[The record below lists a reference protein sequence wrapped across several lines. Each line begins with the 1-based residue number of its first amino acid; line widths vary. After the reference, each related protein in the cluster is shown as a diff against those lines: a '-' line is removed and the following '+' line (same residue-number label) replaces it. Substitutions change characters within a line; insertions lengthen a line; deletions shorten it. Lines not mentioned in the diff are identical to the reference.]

1 MIINKRKTYGCI
13 LKDLFDWETAN
24 MYCGHCGKKISEDSN
39 FCVFCGQPT
48 ELQKPQNELA
58 EFVRKARAGDKDAF
72 GVLYNNTYNQA
83 FYTVKS
89 MIKDDDAVNDILQDS
104 YVKAFLHMD
113 SFKGDDKFLPWI
125 KQIAANTARDW
136 LKKKKPMLFT
146 DLNDDDD
153 MVFEEQIEDER
164 EENIPEKLIEH
175 KETIRLIGEIV
186 DSLPD
191 DQRAVIGMYYYEKKS
206 VSDIASAMG
215 ASQSAIKSR
224 LKYGRDKIKAK
235 VEELKS
241 KGTNLYGLAPF
252 TFWLLL
258 IRNMKGFTTELIPD
272 ANILHNVIES
282 IDGISHNPTKTGH
295 IGDTGKGNVKVPGVG
310 AAATTGCVGAAKVI
324 LIALISTTAIGGGI
338 FGISKVIG
346 GSSAGKEVVE
356 DTIDTNSLSD
366 KVESTMEETEAKE
379 STEAISSTE
388 AAESISPNDE
398 ALEQYKIV
406 VEQASTYKF
415 DDDYDFSPTGNYQ
428 YALVK
433 MKSDDPVQTLL
444 LAQEV
449 SNGDSYVRLF
459 KYDTDTKVMHQPYK
473 PYIVVNFSSGRTS
486 VNVSLN
492 KMANGDGLR
501 IFGVS
506 RGRGDVLI
514 QKVTLEGDNLDIED
528 VYTGKLG
535 DDIPAELDGLEI
547 EWHNSSDLSVFG
559 TQSNN

>member
-1 MIINKRKTYGCI
+1 M
-13 LKDLFDWETAN
+13 A
-24 MYCGHCGKKISEDSN
+24 
-39 FCVFCGQPT
+39 
-48 ELQKPQNELA
+48 
-58 EFVRKARAGDKDAF
+58 
-72 GVLYNNTYNQA
+72 
-83 FYTVKS
+83 
-89 MIKDDDAVNDILQDS
+89 
-104 YVKAFLHMD
+104 
-113 SFKGDDKFLPWI
+113 
-125 KQIAANTARDW
+125 
-136 LKKKKPMLFT
+136 
-146 DLNDDDD
+146 
-153 MVFEEQIEDER
+153 FEEQIEDER

-206 VSDIASAMG
+206 VNDIASAMG
-215 ASQSAIKSR
+215 VSQSAIKSR

-235 VEELKS
+235 VAELKS

-258 IRNMKGFTTELIPD
+258 IHNMKGFTTELIPD

-295 IGDTGKGNVKVPGVG
+295 IRDTGKGNVKAPGVG
-310 AAATTGCVGAAKVI
+310 VAVATGGMGAAKII
-324 LIALISTTAIGGGI
+324 LIALISTTAIGGGV
-338 FGISKVIG
+338 FGISKVLDR
-346 GSSAGKEVVE
+346 SSVGKEVVE
-356 DTIDTNSLSD
+356 DTIDKNSLSD
-366 KVESTMEETEAKE
+366 KVESTIEETEAKE
-379 STEAISSTE
+379 STEAT
-388 AAESISPNDE
+388 ESISPNDE

-415 DDDYDFSPTGNYQ
+415 SDDYYFSPTGNYQ

-433 MKSDDPVQTLL
+433 MKSDDPVQTLI

-473 PYIVVNFSSGRTS
+473 PYILVNFSGGRTS

-506 RGRGDVLI
+506 RGIGEVLI
-514 QKVTLEGDNLDIED
+514 QKVTLDGDNLNIED
-528 VYTGKLG
+528 IYTGKF
-535 DDIPAELDGLEI
+535 DDNIPAEFDGTEI
-547 EWHNSSDLSVFG
+547 EWHNISDLSAFDI
-559 TQSNN
+559 QSDNN

>member
-1 MIINKRKTYGCI
+1 
-13 LKDLFDWETAN
+13 

-72 GVLYNNTYNQA
+72 GVLYNKTYNQA

-89 MIKDDDAVNDILQDS
+89 MIKDDDAVSDILQDS
-104 YVKAFLHMD
+104 YVKAFMHID

-153 MVFEEQIEDER
+153 DMAFEEQIEDER
-164 EENIPEKLIEH
+164 EENIPEKLIEQ
-175 KETIRLIGEIV
+175 KETIRLVREIV

-191 DQRAVIGMYYYEKKS
+191 DQRAVIGMYYYENKS
-206 VSDIASAMG
+206 VNDIASAMG

-235 VEELKS
+235 VEELES
-241 KGTNLYGLAPF
+241 RGTRLYGLAPF

-272 ANILHNVIES
+272 ANILHNIMES
-282 IDGISHNPTKTGH
+282 IDGISYNMTKTGH
-295 IGDTGKGNVKVPGVG
+295 TGKGNVKAPGAG
-310 AAATTGCVGAAKVI
+310 AAATTGSVGAAKII
-324 LIALISTTAIGGGI
+324 LIALISTTVIGGGV
-338 FGISKVIG
+338 FGISKIIG

-356 DTIDTNSLSD
+356 DTIDKNSLSD
-366 KVESTMEETEAKE
+366 KVESTLEETEAKE
-379 STEAISSTE
+379 STEAVESTE
-388 AAESISPNDE
+388 ATESISPNDE

-415 DDDYDFSPTGNYQ
+415 SDDYYFSPTGNYQ

-433 MKSDDPVQTLL
+433 MKSDDSVQTLL

-473 PYIVVNFSSGRTS
+473 PYIVVNFSGGRNS
-486 VNVSLN
+486 VVENFN

-501 IFGVS
+501 ILGVS
-506 RGRGDVLI
+506 RGRGEVLI
-514 QKVTLEGDNLDIED
+514 QKVTLAGDNLNIENI
-528 VYTGKLG
+528 YTGRL
-535 DDIPAELDGLEI
+535 DDNIPAEFDGAEI
-547 EWHNSSDLSVFG
+547 EWHNISDLSAFD
-559 TQSNN
+559 TQSGNN

>member
-1 MIINKRKTYGCI
+1 
-13 LKDLFDWETAN
+13 

-39 FCVFCGQPT
+39 FCVFCGKPT

-72 GVLYNNTYNQA
+72 GVLYNKTYNQV

-89 MIKDDDAVNDILQDS
+89 MIKDDDAVSDILQDS
-104 YVKAFLHMD
+104 YVKAFMHMD

-153 MVFEEQIEDER
+153 DMAFEEQIEDER
-164 EENIPEKLIEH
+164 EENIPEKLIEQ
-175 KETIRLIGEIV
+175 KETIRIVREIV

-191 DQRAVIGMYYYEKKS
+191 DQRAVIGMYYYENKS
-206 VSDIASAMG
+206 VNDIASAMG

-235 VEELKS
+235 VEELES
-241 KGTNLYGLAPF
+241 KGTKLYGLAPF

-272 ANILHNVIES
+272 ANILHNIMES
-282 IDGISHNPTKTGH
+282 IDGISYNMTKTGH
-295 IGDTGKGNVKVPGVG
+295 TGKGNVKAPGAG
-310 AAATTGCVGAAKVI
+310 AAATTGSVGATKII
-324 LIALISTTAIGGGI
+324 LIALISTTVIGGGV
-338 FGISKVIG
+338 FGISKIIG
-346 GSSAGKEVVE
+346 GGSAGKEVVE
-356 DTIDTNSLSD
+356 DTIDKNSLSD
-366 KVESTMEETEAKE
+366 KVESTLEETEAKE
-379 STEAISSTE
+379 STEAVESTE
-388 AAESISPNDE
+388 ATESISPNDE

-415 DDDYDFSPTGNYQ
+415 SDDYYFSPTGNYQ

-433 MKSDDPVQTLL
+433 LKSDDTVQTLL

-473 PYIVVNFSSGRTS
+473 PPIGVNFSNGRNS
-486 VNVSLN
+486 ANISLD
-492 KMANGDGLR
+492 KMANGNGLR

-514 QKVTLEGDNLDIED
+514 QKVTLEGDNLNIENI
-528 VYTGKLG
+528 YTGRLG
-535 DDIPAELDGLEI
+535 DYIPAEFDGAEI
-547 EWHNSSDLSVFG
+547 EWYNISDLSAFD
-559 TQSNN
+559 TQSGNN

>member
-1 MIINKRKTYGCI
+1 
-13 LKDLFDWETAN
+13 

-48 ELQKPQNELA
+48 ELQKPQNELE

-72 GVLYNNTYNQA
+72 GVLYNKTYNQV

-104 YVKAFLHMD
+104 YVKAFMHMD

-153 MVFEEQIEDER
+153 DMAFEEQIEDER

-191 DQRAVIGMYYYEKKS
+191 DQRAVIGMYYYENKS
-206 VSDIASAMG
+206 VNDIASAMG

-235 VEELKS
+235 VEELES
-241 KGTNLYGLAPF
+241 RGTRLYGLAPF

-272 ANILHNVIES
+272 ANILHNIMES
-282 IDGISHNPTKTGH
+282 IDGISYNMTKTGH
-295 IGDTGKGNVKVPGVG
+295 TGKGNVKAPGAG
-310 AAATTGCVGAAKVI
+310 AAATTGSVGAAKII
-324 LIALISTTAIGGGI
+324 LIALISTTVIGGGV
-338 FGISKVIG
+338 FGISKIIG

-356 DTIDTNSLSD
+356 DTIDKNSLSD
-366 KVESTMEETEAKE
+366 KVESTLEETEAKE
-379 STEAISSTE
+379 STEAVESTE
-388 AAESISPNDE
+388 ATESISPNDE

-415 DDDYDFSPTGNYQ
+415 SDDYYFSPTGNYQ

-433 MKSDDPVQTLL
+433 MKSDDLVQTLL

-473 PYIVVNFSSGRTS
+473 PPIEVNFSNGRNS
-486 VNVSLN
+486 ANISLD
-492 KMANGDGLR
+492 KMANGNGLR

-514 QKVTLEGDNLDIED
+514 QKVTLAGDNLNIENI
-528 VYTGKLG
+528 YTGRL
-535 DDIPAELDGLEI
+535 DDNIPAEFDGAEI
-547 EWHNSSDLSVFG
+547 EWHNISDLSGFD
-559 TQSNN
+559 TQSDNN

>member
-1 MIINKRKTYGCI
+1 
-13 LKDLFDWETAN
+13 

-39 FCVFCGQPT
+39 VCVFCGQPT

-72 GVLYNNTYNQA
+72 GVLYNRTYNQA

-89 MIKDDDAVNDILQDS
+89 MIKDDDAVSDILQDS
-104 YVKAFLHMD
+104 YVKAFMHMD

-153 MVFEEQIEDER
+153 DMAFEEQIEDER
-164 EENIPEKLIEH
+164 EENIPEKLIEQ
-175 KETIRLIGEIV
+175 KETIRLVREIV

-191 DQRAVIGMYYYEKKS
+191 DQRAVIGMYYYENKS
-206 VSDIASAMG
+206 VNDIASAMG

-235 VEELKS
+235 VEELES
-241 KGTNLYGLAPF
+241 RGTRLYGLAPF

-272 ANILHNVIES
+272 ANILHNIMES
-282 IDGISHNPTKTGH
+282 IDGISYNMTKTGH
-295 IGDTGKGNVKVPGVG
+295 TGKGNVKAPGAG
-310 AAATTGCVGAAKVI
+310 AAATTGSVGAAKII
-324 LIALISTTAIGGGI
+324 LIALISTTVIGGGV
-338 FGISKVIG
+338 FGISKIIG

-356 DTIDTNSLSD
+356 DTIDKNSLSD
-366 KVESTMEETEAKE
+366 KVESTLEETEAKE
-379 STEAISSTE
+379 STEAVESTE
-388 AAESISPNDE
+388 ATESISPNDE

-415 DDDYDFSPTGNYQ
+415 SDDYYFSPTGNYQ

-433 MKSDDPVQTLL
+433 LKSDDTVQTLL

-473 PYIVVNFSSGRTS
+473 PYIVVNFSGGRNS
-486 VNVSLN
+486 VVENFN

-501 IFGVS
+501 ILGVS
-506 RGRGDVLI
+506 RGRGEVLI
-514 QKVTLEGDNLDIED
+514 QKVTLAGDNLNIENI
-528 VYTGKLG
+528 YTGRL
-535 DDIPAELDGLEI
+535 DNNIPAEFDGAEI
-547 EWHNSSDLSVFG
+547 EWHNISDLSAFD
-559 TQSNN
+559 TQSGNN

>member
-1 MIINKRKTYGCI
+1 
-13 LKDLFDWETAN
+13 

-48 ELQKPQNELA
+48 ELQKPQNELE

-72 GVLYNNTYNQA
+72 GVLYNKTYNQV

-104 YVKAFLHMD
+104 YVKAFMHMD

-136 LKKKKPMLFT
+136 LKKKKLMLFT

-153 MVFEEQIEDER
+153 DMAFEEQIEDER
-164 EENIPEKLIEH
+164 EENIPEKLIEQ
-175 KETIRLIGEIV
+175 KETIRLVREIV

-191 DQRAVIGMYYYEKKS
+191 DQRAVIGMYYYENKS
-206 VSDIASAMG
+206 VNDIASAMG

-235 VEELKS
+235 VEELES
-241 KGTNLYGLAPF
+241 RGTRLYGLAPF

-272 ANILHNVIES
+272 ANILHNIMES
-282 IDGISHNPTKTGH
+282 IDGISYNMTKTGH
-295 IGDTGKGNVKVPGVG
+295 TGKGNVKAPGAG
-310 AAATTGCVGAAKVI
+310 AAATTGSVGAAKII
-324 LIALISTTAIGGGI
+324 LIALISTTVIGGGV
-338 FGISKVIG
+338 FGISKIIG

-356 DTIDTNSLSD
+356 DTIDKNSLSD
-366 KVESTMEETEAKE
+366 KVESTLEETEAKE
-379 STEAISSTE
+379 STEAVESTE
-388 AAESISPNDE
+388 ATESISPNDE

-415 DDDYDFSPTGNYQ
+415 SDDYYFSPTGNYQ

-433 MKSDDPVQTLL
+433 MNSDDSVQTLL

-473 PYIVVNFSSGRTS
+473 PYIVVNFSGGRNS
-486 VNVSLN
+486 VIENFN

-501 IFGVS
+501 ILGVS
-506 RGRGDVLI
+506 RGRGEVLI
-514 QKVTLEGDNLDIED
+514 QKVTLAGDNLNIENI
-528 VYTGKLG
+528 YTGRL
-535 DDIPAELDGLEI
+535 DDNIPAEFDGAEI
-547 EWHNSSDLSVFG
+547 EWHNISDLSAFDI
-559 TQSNN
+559 QSGNN

>member
-1 MIINKRKTYGCI
+1 
-13 LKDLFDWETAN
+13 

-324 LIALISTTAIGGGI
+324 LIALISTTVIGGGI

>member
-1 MIINKRKTYGCI
+1 
-13 LKDLFDWETAN
+13 

-39 FCVFCGQPT
+39 FCVFCGKPT

-153 MVFEEQIEDER
+153 DMVFEEQIEDER

-191 DQRAVIGMYYYEKKS
+191 DQRAVIGMYYYENKS
-206 VSDIASAMG
+206 VNDIASAMG

-310 AAATTGCVGAAKVI
+310 AAATTGGMGAAKII
-324 LIALISTTAIGGGI
+324 LIALISTTVIGGGI

-346 GSSAGKEVVE
+346 GSSVGKEVVE
-356 DTIDTNSLSD
+356 DTIDKNSLSNE
-366 KVESTMEETEAKE
+366 VEPTLEETEAKE
-379 STEAISSTE
+379 STEAIESTV

-406 VEQASTYKF
+406 VAQASTYKF
-415 DDDYDFSPTGNYQ
+415 SDDYYFSPTGNYQ

-473 PYIVVNFSSGRTS
+473 PYIVVNFFNGRNS
-486 VNVSLN
+486 ANISLN
-492 KMANGDGLR
+492 KMANGDGLC

-535 DDIPAELDGLEI
+535 DDIPDELDGLEI

-559 TQSNN
+559 TQSDNN

>member
-1 MIINKRKTYGCI
+1 
-13 LKDLFDWETAN
+13 

-48 ELQKPQNELA
+48 ELQKPQNELE

-72 GVLYNNTYNQA
+72 GVLYNKTYNQV

-104 YVKAFLHMD
+104 YVKAFMHMD

-153 MVFEEQIEDER
+153 DMAFEEQIEDER
-164 EENIPEKLIEH
+164 EENIPEKLIEQ
-175 KETIRLIGEIV
+175 KETIRIVREIV

-191 DQRAVIGMYYYEKKS
+191 DQRAVIGMYYYENMS
-206 VSDIASAMG
+206 VNDIASAMG

-235 VEELKS
+235 VEELES
-241 KGTNLYGLAPF
+241 RGTKLYGLAPF

-272 ANILHNVIES
+272 ANILHNIMES
-282 IDGISHNPTKTGH
+282 IDGISYNMTKTGH
-295 IGDTGKGNVKVPGVG
+295 TGKGNVKAPGAG
-310 AAATTGCVGAAKVI
+310 AAATTGSVGAAKII
-324 LIALISTTAIGGGI
+324 LIALISTTVIGGGV
-338 FGISKVIG
+338 FGISKIIG
-346 GSSAGKEVVE
+346 GGSAGKEVVE
-356 DTIDTNSLSD
+356 DTIDKNSLSD
-366 KVESTMEETEAKE
+366 KVESTLEETEVKE
-379 STEAISSTE
+379 STEAVESTE
-388 AAESISPNDE
+388 ATESISPNDE

-415 DDDYDFSPTGNYQ
+415 SDDYYFSPTGNYQ

-473 PYIVVNFSSGRTS
+473 PPIEVNFSNGRNS
-486 VNVSLN
+486 ANISLD
-492 KMANGDGLR
+492 KMANGNGLR

-514 QKVTLEGDNLDIED
+514 QKVTLAGDNLNIENI
-528 VYTGKLG
+528 YTGRLG
-535 DDIPAELDGLEI
+535 DNIPAEFDGAEI
-547 EWHNSSDLSVFG
+547 EWYNISDLSAFD
-559 TQSNN
+559 TQSGNN

>member
-1 MIINKRKTYGCI
+1 
-13 LKDLFDWETAN
+13 

-39 FCVFCGQPT
+39 FCVFCGKPT

-191 DQRAVIGMYYYEKKS
+191 DQRAVIGMYYYENKS
-206 VSDIASAMG
+206 VNDIASAMG

-310 AAATTGCVGAAKVI
+310 AAATTGGMGAAKII
-324 LIALISTTAIGGGI
+324 LIALISTTVIGGGI

-346 GSSAGKEVVE
+346 GSSVGKEVVE
-356 DTIDTNSLSD
+356 DTIDKNSLSNE
-366 KVESTMEETEAKE
+366 VEPTLEETEAKE
-379 STEAISSTE
+379 STEAIESTV

-415 DDDYDFSPTGNYQ
+415 SDDYDFSPTGNYQ

-459 KYDTDTKVMHQPYK
+459 KYDTDTKVMHKPYK

-486 VNVSLN
+486 VNISLS

-506 RGRGDVLI
+506 RGIGEVLI
-514 QKVTLEGDNLDIED
+514 QKVTLAGDNLNIED
-528 VYTGKLG
+528 IYTGKF
-535 DDIPAELDGLEI
+535 DDNIPAEFDGAEI
-547 EWHNSSDLSVFG
+547 EWHNISDLSGFDI
-559 TQSNN
+559 QSDNN

>member
-1 MIINKRKTYGCI
+1 
-13 LKDLFDWETAN
+13 

-39 FCVFCGQPT
+39 FCVFCGKPI

-206 VSDIASAMG
+206 VNDIASAMG

-272 ANILHNVIES
+272 ANILHNITES

-295 IGDTGKGNVKVPGVG
+295 IKDTGKGNVKVPGVG
-310 AAATTGCVGAAKVI
+310 AAATTGGVGAAKVI
-324 LIALISTTAIGGGI
+324 LIALISTTVIGGGI

-346 GSSAGKEVVE
+346 GSSVGKEVVE

-428 YALVK
+428 YALVY
-433 MKSDDPVQTLL
+433 MNLGDPVQTLL

-459 KYDTDTKVMHQPYK
+459 KYDTDSKVMHQPYN
-473 PYIVVNFSSGRTS
+473 PPIMVNFSSGRTS
-486 VNVSLN
+486 ANVSLS
-492 KMANGDGLR
+492 KIANGDGLR

-514 QKVTLEGDNLDIED
+514 QKVTLDGDNLNIENA
-528 VYTGKLG
+528 YTGKFD
-535 DDIPAELDGLEI
+535 DDIPAELDGVEI
-547 EWHNSSDLSVFG
+547 EWHNSSDLSIFD
-559 TQSNN
+559 TQSVN

>member
-1 MIINKRKTYGCI
+1 
-13 LKDLFDWETAN
+13 
-24 MYCGHCGKKISEDSN
+24 MYCGHCGKKIAEDSN
-39 FCVFCGQPT
+39 FCIFCGKPT

-89 MIKDDDAVNDILQDS
+89 MIKDDDAVRDILQDS
-104 YVKAFLHMD
+104 YVKAFIHMD

-153 MVFEEQIEDER
+153 DMAFEEQIEDER
-164 EENIPEKLIEH
+164 EENIPEKLIEQ

-206 VSDIASAMG
+206 VNDIASAMG

-235 VEELKS
+235 VAELES

-295 IGDTGKGNVKVPGVG
+295 IKDTGKGNIKAPGVG
-310 AAATTGCVGAAKVI
+310 AAATTGGVGAAKVI
-324 LIALISTTAIGGGI
+324 LIALISTTVIGGCI

-356 DTIDTNSLSD
+356 DTIDKNSLSD
-366 KVESTMEETEAKE
+366 EVEPTLEET
-379 STEAISSTE
+379 
-388 AAESISPNDE
+388 AESISPNDE

-415 DDDYDFSPTGNYQ
+415 SDDYYFSPTGNYQ

-433 MKSDDPVQTLL
+433 MNSDDSVQTLL

-449 SNGDSYVRLF
+449 SNGASYVRLF
-459 KYDTDTKVMHQPYK
+459 KYDTGTKVMHQPYK
-473 PYIVVNFSSGRTS
+473 PPITVNFFNGRNS
-486 VNVSLN
+486 ANISLD

-547 EWHNSSDLSVFG
+547 EWHNSSDLSVFDM
-559 TQSNN
+559 QSNN

>member
-1 MIINKRKTYGCI
+1 
-13 LKDLFDWETAN
+13 
-24 MYCGHCGKKISEDSN
+24 MYCGHCGKKIAEDSN
-39 FCVFCGQPT
+39 FCVFCGKPT

-72 GVLYNNTYNQA
+72 GVLYNKTYNQV

-89 MIKDDDAVNDILQDS
+89 MIKDDDAVSDILQDS
-104 YVKAFLHMD
+104 YVKAFMHMD

-153 MVFEEQIEDER
+153 DMAFEEQIEDER
-164 EENIPEKLIEH
+164 EENIPEKLIEQ
-175 KETIRLIGEIV
+175 KETIRIVREIV

-191 DQRAVIGMYYYEKKS
+191 DQRAVIGMYYYENKS
-206 VSDIASAMG
+206 VNDIASAMG

-235 VEELKS
+235 VEELES
-241 KGTNLYGLAPF
+241 KGTKLYGLAPF

-272 ANILHNVIES
+272 ANILHNIMES
-282 IDGISHNPTKTGH
+282 IDGISYNMTKTGH
-295 IGDTGKGNVKVPGVG
+295 TGKGNVKAPGAG
-310 AAATTGCVGAAKVI
+310 AAATTGSVGATKII
-324 LIALISTTAIGGGI
+324 LIALISTTVIGGGV
-338 FGISKVIG
+338 FGISKIIG
-346 GSSAGKEVVE
+346 GGSAGKEVVE
-356 DTIDTNSLSD
+356 DTIDKNSLSD
-366 KVESTMEETEAKE
+366 KVESTLEETEAKE
-379 STEAISSTE
+379 STEAVESTE
-388 AAESISPNDE
+388 ATESISPNDE

-415 DDDYDFSPTGNYQ
+415 SDDYYFSPTGNYQ

-433 MKSDDPVQTLL
+433 LKSDDTVQTLL

-473 PYIVVNFSSGRTS
+473 PPIGVNFSNGRNS
-486 VNVSLN
+486 ANISLD
-492 KMANGDGLR
+492 KMANGNGLR

-514 QKVTLEGDNLDIED
+514 QKVTLEGDNLNIENI
-528 VYTGKLG
+528 YTGRLG
-535 DDIPAELDGLEI
+535 DYIPAEFDGAEI
-547 EWHNSSDLSVFG
+547 EWYNISDLSAFD
-559 TQSNN
+559 TQSGNN

>member
-1 MIINKRKTYGCI
+1 
-13 LKDLFDWETAN
+13 

-39 FCVFCGQPT
+39 FCVFCGKPI

-206 VSDIASAMG
+206 VNDIASAMG

-224 LKYGRDKIKAK
+224 LKYARDKIKAK
-235 VEELKS
+235 VKELES

-272 ANILHNVIES
+272 ANILHNITES

-295 IGDTGKGNVKVPGVG
+295 IKDTGKGNVKVPGVG
-310 AAATTGCVGAAKVI
+310 AAATTGGVGAAKVI
-324 LIALISTTAIGGGI
+324 LIALISTTVIGGGI

-346 GSSAGKEVVE
+346 GSSVGKEVVE

-366 KVESTMEETEAKE
+366 KVESTMEETEEKE
-379 STEAISSTE
+379 STEAISSTV

-415 DDDYDFSPTGNYQ
+415 SDDYDFSPTGNYQ

-459 KYDTDTKVMHQPYK
+459 KYDTETKVMHQPYK
-473 PYIVVNFSSGRTS
+473 PYIVVNFFNGRNS
-486 VNVSLN
+486 ANISLN
-492 KMANGDGLR
+492 KMANGDGLC

-535 DDIPAELDGLEI
+535 DDIPDELDGLEI

>member
-1 MIINKRKTYGCI
+1 
-13 LKDLFDWETAN
+13 

-89 MIKDDDAVNDILQDS
+89 MIKDDDAVSDILQDS
-104 YVKAFLHMD
+104 YVKAFMHMD

-153 MVFEEQIEDER
+153 DMAFEEQIEDER
-164 EENIPEKLIEH
+164 EENIPEKLIEQ
-175 KETIRLIGEIV
+175 KETIRIVREIV

-191 DQRAVIGMYYYEKKS
+191 DQRAVIGMYYYENKS
-206 VSDIASAMG
+206 VNDIASAMG

-235 VEELKS
+235 VAELKS
-241 KGTNLYGLAPF
+241 RGTNLYGLAPF

-258 IRNMKGFTTELIPD
+258 IHNMKGFTTELIPD

-282 IDGISHNPTKTGH
+282 IDGISHNLTKTGH
-295 IGDTGKGNVKVPGVG
+295 IRDTGKGNVKAPGVG
-310 AAATTGCVGAAKVI
+310 AAATTGGMGTAKII
-324 LIALISTTAIGGGI
+324 LIALISTTVIGGGI
-338 FGISKVIG
+338 FGISKVLDR
-346 GSSAGKEVVE
+346 SSAGKEVVE
-356 DTIDTNSLSD
+356 DTMDKNSLSD
-366 KVESTMEETEAKE
+366 KVESTLEETEAKE
-379 STEAISSTE
+379 STEAIESTG
-388 AAESISPNDE
+388 ATESISPNDE

-415 DDDYDFSPTGNYQ
+415 SDDYYFSPTGNYQ

-473 PYIVVNFSSGRTS
+473 PYIVVNFSGGRNS
-486 VNVSLN
+486 VIENFN

-501 IFGVS
+501 ILGVS
-506 RGRGDVLI
+506 RGRGEVLI
-514 QKVTLEGDNLDIED
+514 QKVTLAGDNLNIED
-528 VYTGKLG
+528 IYTGRLD
-535 DDIPAELDGLEI
+535 DDIPAEFEGAEI
-547 EWHNSSDLSVFG
+547 EWHNVSDLSAFDI
-559 TQSNN
+559 QSGNN

>member
-1 MIINKRKTYGCI
+1 
-13 LKDLFDWETAN
+13 

-48 ELQKPQNELA
+48 ELQKPQNELE

-72 GVLYNNTYNQA
+72 GVLYNKTYNQV

-104 YVKAFLHMD
+104 YVKAFMHMD

-153 MVFEEQIEDER
+153 DMAFEEQIEDER
-164 EENIPEKLIEH
+164 EENIPEKLIEQ
-175 KETIRLIGEIV
+175 KETIRIVREIV

-191 DQRAVIGMYYYEKKS
+191 DQRAVIGMYYYENMS
-206 VSDIASAMG
+206 VNDIASAMG

-235 VEELKS
+235 VEELES
-241 KGTNLYGLAPF
+241 RGTKLYGLAPF

-272 ANILHNVIES
+272 ANILHNIMES
-282 IDGISHNPTKTGH
+282 IDGISYNMTKTGH
-295 IGDTGKGNVKVPGVG
+295 TGKGNVKAPGAG
-310 AAATTGCVGAAKVI
+310 AAATTGSVGAAKII
-324 LIALISTTAIGGGI
+324 LIALISTTVIGGGV
-338 FGISKVIG
+338 FGISKIIG
-346 GSSAGKEVVE
+346 GGSAGKEVVE
-356 DTIDTNSLSD
+356 DTIDKNSLSD
-366 KVESTMEETEAKE
+366 KVESTLEETEVKE
-379 STEAISSTE
+379 STEAVESTE
-388 AAESISPNDE
+388 ATESISPNDE

-415 DDDYDFSPTGNYQ
+415 SDDYYFSPTGNYQ

-473 PYIVVNFSSGRTS
+473 PYIVVNFSNGRTS

-506 RGRGDVLI
+506 RGIGEVLI
-514 QKVTLEGDNLDIED
+514 QKVTLAGDNLNIED
-528 VYTGKLG
+528 IYTGKF
-535 DDIPAELDGLEI
+535 DDNIPAEFDGAEI
-547 EWHNSSDLSVFG
+547 EWHNISDLSGFDI
-559 TQSNN
+559 QSDNN

>member
-13 LKDLFDWETAN
+13 LKDLCDWETAN

-72 GVLYNNTYNQA
+72 GVLYNKTYNQV

-104 YVKAFLHMD
+104 YVKAFMHMD

-153 MVFEEQIEDER
+153 DMAFEEQIEDER
-164 EENIPEKLIEH
+164 EENIPEKLIEQ
-175 KETIRLIGEIV
+175 KETIRLVREIV

-191 DQRAVIGMYYYEKKS
+191 DQRAVIGMYYYENKS
-206 VSDIASAMG
+206 VNDIASAMG

-235 VEELKS
+235 VEELES
-241 KGTNLYGLAPF
+241 RGTRLYGLAPF

-272 ANILHNVIES
+272 ANILHNIMES
-282 IDGISHNPTKTGH
+282 IDGISYNMTKTGH
-295 IGDTGKGNVKVPGVG
+295 TGKGNVKAPGAG
-310 AAATTGCVGAAKVI
+310 AAATTGSVGAAKII
-324 LIALISTTAIGGGI
+324 LIALISTTVIGGGV
-338 FGISKVIG
+338 FGISKIIG

-356 DTIDTNSLSD
+356 DTIDKNSLSD
-366 KVESTMEETEAKE
+366 KVESTLEETEAKE
-379 STEAISSTE
+379 STEAVESTE
-388 AAESISPNDE
+388 ATESISPNDE

-415 DDDYDFSPTGNYQ
+415 SDDYYFSPTGNYQ

-433 MKSDDPVQTLL
+433 MKSDDLVQTLL

-473 PYIVVNFSSGRTS
+473 PPIEVNFSNGRNS
-486 VNVSLN
+486 ANISLD
-492 KMANGDGLR
+492 KMANGNGLR

-514 QKVTLEGDNLDIED
+514 QKVTLAGDNLNIENI
-528 VYTGKLG
+528 YTGRL
-535 DDIPAELDGLEI
+535 DDNIPAEFDGAEI
-547 EWHNSSDLSVFG
+547 EWHNISDLSGFD
-559 TQSNN
+559 TQSDNN

>member
-13 LKDLFDWETAN
+13 LKDLCDWETAN

-39 FCVFCGQPT
+39 FCVFCGKPT

-153 MVFEEQIEDER
+153 MVFEEKIEDER

-191 DQRAVIGMYYYEKKS
+191 DQRAVIGMYYYENKS
-206 VSDIASAMG
+206 VNDIASAMG

-310 AAATTGCVGAAKVI
+310 AAATTGGMGAAKII
-324 LIALISTTAIGGGI
+324 LIALISTTVIGGGI

-346 GSSAGKEVVE
+346 GSSVGKEVVE
-356 DTIDTNSLSD
+356 DTIDKNSLSNE
-366 KVESTMEETEAKE
+366 VEPTLEETEAKE
-379 STEAISSTE
+379 STEAIESTV

-415 DDDYDFSPTGNYQ
+415 SDDYDFSPTGNYQ

-473 PYIVVNFSSGRTS
+473 PYIVVNFSGGRNS
-486 VNVSLN
+486 VVENFN

-501 IFGVS
+501 ILGVS
-506 RGRGDVLI
+506 RGIGEVLI
-514 QKVTLEGDNLDIED
+514 QRVTKG
-528 VYTGKLG
+528 
-535 DDIPAELDGLEI
+535 
-547 EWHNSSDLSVFG
+547 
-559 TQSNN
+559 

>member
-13 LKDLFDWETAN
+13 LKDLCDWETAN

-48 ELQKPQNELA
+48 ELQKPQNELE

-72 GVLYNNTYNQA
+72 GVLYNKTYNQV

-104 YVKAFLHMD
+104 YVKAFMHMD

-153 MVFEEQIEDER
+153 DMAFEEQIEDER
-164 EENIPEKLIEH
+164 EENIPEKLIEQ
-175 KETIRLIGEIV
+175 KETIRLVREIV

-191 DQRAVIGMYYYEKKS
+191 DQRAVIGMYYYENKS
-206 VSDIASAMG
+206 VNDIASAMG

-235 VEELKS
+235 VEELES
-241 KGTNLYGLAPF
+241 RGTRLYGLAPF

-272 ANILHNVIES
+272 ANILHNIMES
-282 IDGISHNPTKTGH
+282 IDGISYNMTKTGH
-295 IGDTGKGNVKVPGVG
+295 TGKGNVKAPGAG
-310 AAATTGCVGAAKVI
+310 AAATTGGMGTAKII
-324 LIALISTTAIGGGI
+324 LIALISTTVIGGGI

-356 DTIDTNSLSD
+356 DTIDKNSLSD
-366 KVESTMEETEAKE
+366 KVESTLEETEAKKSTEAVE
-379 STEAISSTE
+379 STEAT
-388 AAESISPNDE
+388 ESISPNDE

-415 DDDYDFSPTGNYQ
+415 SDDYYFSPTGNYQ

-433 MKSDDPVQTLL
+433 MKSDDLVQTLL

-473 PYIVVNFSSGRTS
+473 PYIVVNFSGGRNS
-486 VNVSLN
+486 ANISLD
-492 KMANGDGLR
+492 KMANGNGLR

-514 QKVTLEGDNLDIED
+514 QKVTLAGDNLNIENI
-528 VYTGKLG
+528 YTGRL
-535 DDIPAELDGLEI
+535 DDNISAEFDGAEI
-547 EWHNSSDLSVFG
+547 EWHNISDLSAFD
-559 TQSNN
+559 TQSGNN